1 MLLDQVQY
9 VVLDEADQMLD
20 DGFGPD
26 IEKLMNSPGMPPKTE
41 RTTLMFSYALS
52 SAVIELSKKYQKEVS
67 QYFEYLNYLPI
78 RDYCLWSKGHKVN
91 FIFIFFLSWE
101 L

>member
-1 MLLDQVQY
+1 MFRLLRFIETGKVLLDQVQY

-78 RDYCLWSKGHKVN
+78 RDYCL
-91 FIFIFFLSWE
+91 
-101 L
+101 